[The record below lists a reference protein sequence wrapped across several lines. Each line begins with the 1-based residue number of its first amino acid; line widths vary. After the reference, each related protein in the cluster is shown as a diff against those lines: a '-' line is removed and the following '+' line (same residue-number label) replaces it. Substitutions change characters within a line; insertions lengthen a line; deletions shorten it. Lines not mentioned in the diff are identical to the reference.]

1 MSLFGGFL
9 LATVFAVGVVTIAV
23 YLWRGVVLLYSAYE
37 AVKDYRTA
45 KSLSEDLAYERS
57 RSEGLRREIMEKNDR
72 IAELEHRLAGQPYR

>member
-1 MSLFGGFL
+1 M
-9 LATVFAVGVVTIAV
+9 
-23 YLWRGVVLLYSAYE
+23 LYSTYE

-45 KSLSEDLAYERS
+45 KSLSEDLTYERS